1 MRNLLHISFFY
12 FCFNF
17 CWFSSFRSDGTKS
30 LFKRKQIIII
40 WIKYCIKIIPHEN
53 TTFISFYWGFTFD
66 PPFFLVWKS
75 DGAIEFVRGW
85 KKISFLFKDKTT
97 NAFRLYIVT
106 KKNTFMFMWVSVIVT
121 LLGLIGNAQVGS
133 WDQHIWKL
141 KKNSFFYIKIF
152 ILYAVVFTA
161 SIVKTRTISIYI
173 Q

>member
-1 MRNLLHISFFY
+1 MVIKPDVLFFKRLRNLLHISFFY

-53 TTFISFYWGFTFD
+53 TTFISFYWRFTFD
-66 PPFFLVWKS
+66 PPFFLVWKR

-97 NAFRLYIVT
+97 NAFRLYMVT
-106 KKNTFMFMWVSVIVT
+106 KKYVHVHV
-121 LLGLIGNAQVGS
+121 GIGNCDSVGP
-133 WDQHIWKL
+133 D
-141 KKNSFFYIKIF
+141 
-152 ILYAVVFTA
+152 
-161 SIVKTRTISIYI
+161 R
-173 Q
+173 